1 MLHLQWVLFRAT
13 RRWVANMSLSLMKLI
28 LVSQGFVLF
37 SLCGFGLSIAS
48 NKYAFCLSSN
58 PPLGF
63 GTWSSSCLNSTWWL
77 QNHGF
82 KVESFLHSYQLVLS
96 VLLWSGELFSAFVCK
111 LVFLNIH
118 FSNFSV
124 LWSLTAWC
132 GSAVRGP
139 WAGLLFSL
147 NYEAADQVLL
157 PFKTIKPIT
166 LCVCRMRCFPG
177 LHPYSWQCCKLLL
190 NFVKQ
195 LSSMNCI
202 CSIFATVFSSLVVLL
217 YLQYMMCWA
226 QVTACLRE
234 ENTFFPRALFLQIYC
249 ALEFSQSEKLMPGVQ
264 PKHQRFQRFTGNSN
278 WQQSLGTPGLEH
290 IVPHLWKVRR
300 LTGLRIPVGNA
311 ERRDGACKL
320 FATPYV
326 AVAVAVVLTGVCYLM
341 CLC

>member
-1 MLHLQWVLFRAT
+1 MLHLQWVLFRAA
-13 RRWVANMSLSLMKLI
+13 RRWVANMSLSLMKVI

-157 PFKTIKPIT
+157 PFKTIRSIT

-202 CSIFATVFSSLVVLL
+202 CSIFATVFSSLVVLSAIYDVL
-217 YLQYMMCWA
+217 SSGDCVFERGKYIFPQSIVSADLVCLGVLSVWKA
-226 QVTACLRE
+226 DARGTA
-234 ENTFFPRALFLQIYC
+234 
-249 ALEFSQSEKLMPGVQ
+249 
-264 PKHQRFQRFTGNSN
+264 
-278 WQQSLGTPGLEH
+278 
-290 IVPHLWKVRR
+290 
-300 LTGLRIPVGNA
+300 
-311 ERRDGACKL
+311 
-320 FATPYV
+320 
-326 AVAVAVVLTGVCYLM
+326 
-341 CLC
+341 